1 MPGSMT
7 IDMHSQNFP
16 LDESLR
22 GYIKRRIN
30 FALGSQFDNIMRIAV
45 KLSDSKEASGAS
57 GKRCQILIK
66 LAGQADVVIEDI
78 QAQIYVAIDRAAS
91 RASRSVTR
99 RIARVRNK
107 ALRAPDISVADYYS
121 LSDEDDNDPLN
132 SEFVEFTEY
141 PPNTAEEGVTR

>member
-7 IDMHSQNFP
+7 IDMHSQHFP
-16 LDESLR
+16 LDDSLR

-30 FALGSQFDNIMRIAV
+30 FALGSQYDNIMRIAV
-45 KLSDSKEASGAS
+45 KLSDSKEASGAN

-107 ALRAPDISVADYYS
+107 ALRAPDISVADYYD
-121 LSDEDDNDPLN
+121 LYDEDENDPLN
-132 SEFVEFTEY
+132 SEFVEFSEY
-141 PPNTAEEGVTR
+141 HSTQLEKGVTR

>member
-1 MPGSMT
+1 MPGSMK
-7 IDMHSQNFP
+7 IDMHSQHFP
-16 LDESLR
+16 LSEPLQA
-22 GYIKRRIN
+22 YITRRIN
-30 FALGSQFDNIMRIAV
+30 FALGSQYNNIMRIAV
-45 KLSDSKEASGAS
+45 KLSDSKESNGAS
-57 GKRCQILIK
+57 GKRCQILVK

-107 ALRAPDISVADYYS
+107 ALRAPDISVADYYG
-121 LSDEDDNDPLN
+121 LTDEDDNDPLN

-141 PPNTAEEGVTR
+141 PTKPAEEGVTR